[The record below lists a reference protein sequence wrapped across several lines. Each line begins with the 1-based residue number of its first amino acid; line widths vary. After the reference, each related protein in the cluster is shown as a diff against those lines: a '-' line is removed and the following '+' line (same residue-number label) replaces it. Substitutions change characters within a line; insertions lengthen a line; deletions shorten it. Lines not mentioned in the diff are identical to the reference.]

1 MSNLQA
7 LITWGSLSI
16 VTVAICMRL
25 TGMNLKEKI
34 SIASLGS
41 GMSAAALCGFTIG
54 VTWGL
59 GVSAGILCSLAILL
73 GYEG

>member
-7 LITWGSLSI
+7 LIIWGSLSI

-34 SIASLGS
+34 SMASLGS
-41 GMSAAALCGFTIG
+41 GISAGALCGFT
-54 VTWGL
+54 VSVSWGL
-59 GVSAGILCSLAILL
+59 GISAGILCSLAVLL